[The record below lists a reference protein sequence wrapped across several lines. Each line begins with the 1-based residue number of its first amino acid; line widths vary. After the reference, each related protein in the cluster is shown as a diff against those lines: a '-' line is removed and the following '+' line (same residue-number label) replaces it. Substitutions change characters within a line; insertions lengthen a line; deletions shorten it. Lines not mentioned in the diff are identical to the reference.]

1 MDFQQ
6 KPIEWMFLYKGFK
19 LLYSKIYIY
28 IIENICSNSILVTT
42 DLVGLYPSIPHE
54 LGLNALKEGLDN
66 RERKSIPTEDILKM
80 LEFLLNK
87 NYIEFNGK
95 GRQQLLVS
103 YSTQGKAI
111 ETNVYYNIHVYLWI
125 E

>member
-1 MDFQQ
+1 
-6 KPIEWMFLYKGFK
+6 
-19 LLYSKIYIY
+19 
-28 IIENICSNSILVTT
+28 
-42 DLVGLYPSIPHE
+42 
-54 LGLNALKEGLDN
+54 
-66 RERKSIPTEDILKM
+66 M
-80 LEFLLNK
+80 LEFVLNK

-111 ETNVYYNIHVYLWI
+111 EANVYYNIHVYLWI